1 MALGAGDLVLC
12 SGTLPREV
20 PVRER
25 VDAAV
30 AGGFAGLSLWGR
42 DYRSARRDGLEDP
55 DIRALLVDNAL
66 EVAELDLAW
75 WWLPGASD
83 VHIPETLDT
92 EELFAYDE
100 AELFRIADAV
110 GARSL
115 NAIDVF
121 GGDWTV
127 AAAAAAFAGLCD
139 RAAEHGL
146 LVHVEFLPW
155 SRIPDVGSAWE
166 IVRRADRPN
175 GGVLVDAWHY
185 FRSGGDDAALRAVP
199 GDRVLA
205 LQLDDGP
212 VAPEPDL
219 PAASLHDRVLPGA
232 GEFDLRRLVRT
243 LREIGAV
250 APIGVEVFSDELH
263 ALEPSS
269 IGIEAGAALR
279 RVLSPLS
286 DWPPSGG

>member
-1 MALGAGDLVLC
+1 MPLGAGDLVLC
-12 SGTLPREV
+12 SGTLGREV
-20 PVRER
+20 PFRER

-30 AGGFAGLSLWGR
+30 AGGFSGLSLWGR
-42 DYRSARRDGLEDP
+42 DYWSARRDGLEDA
-55 DIRALLVDNAL
+55 DIRALLADNAL

-75 WWLPGASD
+75 WWLPGASE
-83 VHIPETLDT
+83 VRIPAALDT

-127 AAAAAAFAGLCD
+127 DAAAAAFAGLCD
-139 RAAEHGL
+139 RAAVHGL

-155 SRIPDVGSAWE
+155 SRIPDVATAWE

-212 VAPEPDL
+212 VAPEADL
-219 PAASLHDRVLPGA
+219 PAASLHNRVLPGA
-232 GEFDLRRLVRT
+232 GELDLRRLMGT
-243 LREIGAV
+243 LREMGAV
-250 APIGVEVFSDELH
+250 APIGVEVFSDALH
-263 ALEPSS
+263 ALDPRS
-269 IGIEAGAALR
+269 IGIEAGHAVRAL
-279 RVLSPLS
+279 LAHY
-286 DWPPSGG
+286 